1 METKTIKSPDGV
13 KELLKELWER
23 HQRGE
28 QTASA
33 PVYMVELPEPT
44 EEEKRIMAINR
55 ANSKPIDI
63 DEEALRATVEK
74 AARKLGGW

>member
-1 METKTIKSPDGV
+1 METKTIKSPEGV
-13 KELLKELWER
+13 KELLKELWEK

-33 PVYMVELPEPT
+33 PIYMVELPEPT

-55 ANSKPIDI
+55 ANRKPLVI
-63 DEEALRATVEK
+63 DEEALKAQVEK
-74 AARKLGGW
+74 AVRELGGW

>member
-1 METKTIKSPDGV
+1 METKTIKSPEGV
-13 KELLKELWER
+13 KELLRDLWEK

-44 EEEKRIMAINR
+44 EEEMRIMAINR
-55 ANSKPIDI
+55 ANRKPIVI
-63 DEEALRATVEK
+63 DEDALRAAVEK
-74 AARKLGGW
+74 AAGEFGGW